1 MRLAH
6 VARTA
11 AAAITLCALGALG
24 MAAANAPAQAST
36 THASSASPHSTG
48 AGVSSAAV
56 ASRATTSAASA
67 GSVASRASA
76 GVVAPFSADPVAAL
90 TVDRF
95 DAVFDLHRDAAKN
108 SSMTVTETIAVR
120 FPESDVNHGIERA
133 IPTYNQDIALHPHVV
148 SITDVH
154 GTPQPYATVDSDDA
168 GYGDDMM
175 VLRIGDKN
183 TYVHGSKTYVIRYTL
198 KNVVWHFADTDD
210 AELYWDVNGTG
221 WDSVIGEASV
231 RIRLHD
237 GTAAAL
243 NGKKACYPS
252 AAESAEGVSEKPCT
266 IASER
271 DSIVSSVQGLSYY
284 KSLTVAI
291 GFANSAFAEP
301 PHAQQAWQWTVVP
314 WLFFI
319 PLLAGV
325 GWVIYLRTGP
335 FRDARGRGIIVPEYD
350 APPGVWPMLAAD
362 FLGKT
367 SAAFPAELVGLA
379 VRKYLTITEN
389 ADAPSSSRYTV
400 TLLTTNWSGLDQS
413 EISLLGALFPKAGVG
428 RRRVLDQTDRS
439 LGDALATQRASAV
452 KRVTELGLRTRPK
465 STANR
470 WVRFAF
476 LVLFVLSI
484 GHLAF
489 AAANHAGVWWVVV
502 PDVAAAVFA
511 LVLLAL
517 SRRRLRITDDGARVR
532 DHLEGLR
539 QYIELAEKD
548 RLAFLQSPTTAERI
562 DVNDSGAVIKLY
574 EKVLPYAMVLGVS
587 EQWVKVLQDRYA
599 TTGESSPD
607 WYSGPSPFLTL
618 ALWSSAVSTS
628 SFATTPAS
636 SSGSSSSFGGSG
648 GGGFSGG
655 GGGGG
660 GGGGW

>member
-1 MRLAH
+1 MRFAH
-6 VARTA
+6 VLRTA
-11 AAAITLCALGALG
+11 ATAIALGTLGALA
-24 MAAANAPAQAST
+24 MASGTVPA
-36 THASSASPHSTG
+36 HASSPELSSTEARA
-48 AGVSSAAV
+48 AG
-56 ASRATTSAASA
+56 
-67 GSVASRASA
+67 
-76 GVVAPFSADPVAAL
+76 GVIAPLADDPVTSL
-90 TVDRF
+90 TLDRF

-120 FPESDVNHGIERA
+120 FPDSDENHGIERA
-133 IPTYNQDIALHPHVV
+133 IPTYNQDIALHPQIDSV
-148 SITDVH
+148 TDAQ
-154 GTPQPYATVDSDDA
+154 GNRLAYTTVDSSDA
-168 GYGDDMM
+168 GYGDDMT

-183 TYVHGSKTYVIRYTL
+183 TYVHGAKTYVLRYTL
-198 KNVVWHFADTDD
+198 RNVVWHFADTND

-221 WDSVIGEASV
+221 WDSRVGEASV

-237 GTAAAL
+237 GTGAGL
-243 NGKKACYPS
+243 NGQKACYPS
-252 AAESAEGVSEKPCT
+252 AKESAEGVSDEPCT
-266 IASER
+266 IAKDG
-271 DSIVSSVQGLSYY
+271 DSIVASVRGLSYY

-291 GFANSAFAEP
+291 GFENSAFAEP
-301 PHAQQAWQWTVVP
+301 PHARQAWQWVVLP
-314 WLFFI
+314 WLFFVPI
-319 PLLAGV
+319 LAGLV
-325 GWVIYLRTGP
+325 WVIYLRTGP
-335 FRDARGRGIIVPEYD
+335 FRDAKGRGIIVPEYD

-389 ADAPSSSRYTV
+389 ADAPSNSRYTV
-400 TLLTTNWSGLDQS
+400 TLVNTNWSALDGS
-413 EISLLGALFPKAGVG
+413 EISLLGLLFPKAGVG
-428 RRRVLDQTDRS
+428 RHRVLDQTDRS
-439 LGDALATQRASAV
+439 LGDALAVQRASA
-452 KRVTELGLRTRPK
+452 KRRVAELGLRAKTR

-470 WVRFAF
+470 WARFALF
-476 LVLFVLSI
+476 LLMVLPIV
-484 GHLAF
+484 HLAL
-489 AAANHAGVWWVVV
+489 AAINHAGVWWVVL

-511 LVLLAL
+511 LVLLVL
-517 SRRRLRITDDGARVR
+517 SRSRLRITDKGAEVR
-532 DHLEGLR
+532 DHLEGLK

-548 RLAFLQSPTTAERI
+548 RLAFLQSPKTAERI
-562 DVNDSGAVIKLY
+562 DVTDAGAVIKLY

-599 TTGESSPD
+599 TTGENAPD

-618 ALWSSAVSTS
+618 ALWSSAVSSS